1 MSLDEVVYYLSMEE
15 VSLTERWDREKI
27 FRYLNGDAMRTLGIE
42 DLYDIIAVLE
52 LTIDDDFVKDF
63 DIAYKNSLPYLTQTS
78 KDIIGRAINVKREQN
93 EKDEDYAYRVVE
105 RKRTVLEMI
114 LKWIKLWL
122 SAKLEEQRENNKVNK
137 VAQLK
142 VEEEEYRPADHIN
155 DPVPPP
161 EIIRKANN
169 MSDEKLAAAH
179 NMTTDTV
186 NKAASI
192 LEHIKSQPGDNVE
205 NKINNLYEQHKDVNT
220 EKDINDGLVTKQEA
234 VVKKLADKV
243 GGVRI
248 QKELMSSMVNESL
261 DNCEYTIN
269 PKQILA
275 NENNM
280 QLVVNRL
287 GDDNQ
292 LVKVAANTMIQPS
305 ELTKGTYQ
313 DYLGLVQTYAQNLTN
328 LTQSFGNIL
337 EKQEAL
343 LSNTIKAAFFE
354 IDKQRDL
361 TDKALNSVN
370 TLTGQLG
377 NKDTKIND
385 LQDKYRQ
392 SEVDKTKAEAENT
405 YLKKD
410 VERLGKEAKEKD
422 ERLKLL
428 EEENRKLRAQGFMRQ
443 PYINVN
449 SEPSPFVPQPSVNK
463 PQEEIKTDYSGPSVV
478 QGEGEEYRSYSSNN
492 SFETQQNENVYE
504 QSTRN
509 PFEQPQRNSNFEST
523 SSNTQY
529 RQPQSEY
536 PHNRRQKK
544 KREEKGAALD
554 RIFSF
559 RKRDDVKKE
568 LKVLLIDY
576 WGDEEYLEEIRDRAW
591 KFSGLVDE
599 LLVEIHAEMERGY
612 YN

>member
-1 MSLDEVVYYLSMEE
+1 MSFDETSCFLSMEE
-15 VSLTERWDREKI
+15 VRLTEQWDRGKI

-42 DLYDIIAVLE
+42 DLYDIVAILE
-52 LTIDDDFVKDF
+52 LTIDDDFVKDY
-63 DIAYKNSLPYLTQTS
+63 DIAYQHLLPYLTQTS
-78 KDIIGRAINVKREQN
+78 KDIISTALKTV
-93 EKDEDYAYRVVE
+93 DENRIVE
-105 RKRTVLEMI
+105 RRRMVLEMI

-122 SAKLEEQRENNKVNK
+122 SAKLEEQRENNKLNK

-142 VEEEEYRPADHIN
+142 VEEEECRPADHIK

-161 EIIRKANN
+161 EIIQKANN
-169 MSDEKLAAAH
+169 MSDEKLEAAH

-186 NKAASI
+186 NRAACI
-192 LEHIKSQPGDNVE
+192 LEHIKNQPGDNVE
-205 NKINNLYEQHKDVNT
+205 NKIDNLYEQHKDVNT

-234 VVKKLADKV
+234 VVKKLADEV

-248 QKELMSSMVNESL
+248 QKELMTSMVNESL

-269 PKQILA
+269 PKQVLA

-292 LVKVAANTMIQPS
+292 LVKVAANTMIQPN

-361 TDKALNSVN
+361 TSEALKSVN

-385 LQDKYRQ
+385 LQDKFRQ
-392 SEVDKTKAEAENT
+392 SEVDKAKAETEIT
-405 YLKKD
+405 YLK
-410 VERLGKEAKEKD
+410 KEAKEKD

-428 EEENRKLRAQGFMRQ
+428 EEENRKLRAQGFVRQ

-449 SEPSPFVPQPSVNK
+449 SQPSPYEPYVPQPK
-463 PQEEIKTDYSGPSVV
+463 PTDENIKPEYRGPKVV
-478 QGEGEEYRSYSSNN
+478 QGEGEEYRSYSSSDPLSQQSENINEQTTMN
-492 SFETQQNENVYE
+492 S
-504 QSTRN
+504 N
-509 PFEQPQRNSNFEST
+509 PFEQAQESRKFEPT
-523 SSNTQY
+523 NSNTQY
-529 RQPQSEY
+529 RQPQSDYSYSNQPQRDTSYSRQSRRHLWIDEL
-536 PHNRRQKK
+536 NRAFASILEDTFRFKIKK
-544 KREEKGAALD
+544 L
-554 RIFSF
+554 
-559 RKRDDVKKE
+559 
-568 LKVLLIDY
+568 LKTY
-576 WGDEEYLEEIRDRAW
+576 WGDEELWKEIMDRGEKIEIIEEI
-591 KFSGLVDE
+591 
-599 LLVEIHAEMERGY
+599 AEKIRKKG
-612 YN
+612 N